1 MEGMS
6 ERPPEPIESDVEPPP
21 PFDPDPKLI
30 TFLERDGHPTPE
42 EMKRVVEQR

>member
-6 ERPPEPIESDVEPPP
+6 ERPPEPIEPDVEQPPA
-21 PFDPDPKLI
+21 FDPDPKLI
-30 TFLERDGHPTPE
+30 TFLERDGHPTPK